1 MTEFSLETGVV
12 ATFYR
17 PSSTA
22 VTVLPQ
28 GTPISGTDGDD
39 GADGKT
45 IHNGSGAPSDLL
57 GANGDYYIDNG
68 SPKTIYGPKAGGVW
82 PLPGTS
88 MIGPAGSSAIA
99 GGHPYLLMG
108 G

>member
-1 MTEFSLETGVV
+1 MSEFSLETGVV

-17 PSSTA
+17 PSSAA

-28 GTPISGTDGDD
+28 GTPISGVD
-39 GADGKT
+39 GADGADGT
-45 IHNGSGAPSDLL
+45 TTHNGSGAPSNGL
-57 GANGDYYIDNG
+57 GANGDFYIDTDY
-68 SPKTIYGPKAGGVW
+68 PQTLYGPKASGAW
-82 PLPGTS
+82 PTPGTS

-99 GGHPYLLMG
+99 GGHPFLTMG